1 MPFHASQMYG
11 RNVTTVLQ
19 HLWKDGRLNVDVQD
33 EIAGPM
39 LVVHDGK
46 VRL

>member
-1 MPFHASQMYG
+1 MYG
-11 RNVTTVLQ
+11 RNVVTVLQ
-19 HLWKDGRLNVDVQD
+19 HLWKDGRLQLDLAD